1 MREPILEF
9 GPLDWLRF
17 RASTMMSSYLA
28 LTRVV
33 MLIETT
39 LMVMMSNSDVD
50 QGDVDNGVEHDD
62 EGKLGT
68 RRLQLQRKRCIS
80 WGSSGV
86 PRCSYSGVL
95 MSSLLNK
102 VKEYI
107 QSCKRYN

>member
-1 MREPILEF
+1 MGQRWP
-9 GPLDWLRF
+9 
-17 RASTMMSSYLA
+17 
-28 LTRVV
+28 
-33 MLIETT
+33 
-39 LMVMMSNSDVD
+39 SDDDGNVHD
-50 QGDVDNGVEHDD
+50 GDGDDGDVEHGDVDDGAEHDVD
-62 EGKLGT
+62 GKLGT
-68 RRLQLQRKRCIS
+68 RRLQLQRSSCIS

>member
-1 MREPILEF
+1 MYPPELFF
-9 GPLDWLRF
+9 GPKIP
-17 RASTMMSSYLA
+17 SQA
-28 LTRVV
+28 LPAVV
-33 MLIETT
+33 QHCPSEDDGD
-39 LMVMMSNSDVD
+39 VDDGDVDDGDVD

-68 RRLQLQRKRCIS
+68 RRLQLQRKSCIS